1 MKTVSEAL
9 VEMRKSV
16 ENFDA
21 KKTERINAPSL
32 GDVVRQGDIYLACVS
47 NINGGTE
54 TDNRQLAPGNTQGSR
69 HVINGKA
76 KIYTGI
82 SFMNINSA
90 LIGPAFKCE
99 TDVTVEHPEHGH
111 KILPEGTM
119 WQVVYQRA
127 MADEIRRVQDQSSI
141 D

>member
-32 GDVVRQGDIYLACVS
+32 GDVVRQGDIYLVCVS
-47 NINGGTE
+47 VINGGTE

-69 HVINGKA
+69 HVIKGKA
-76 KIYTGI
+76 KIYTGS
-82 SFMNINSA
+82 SFSGINSA

-99 TDVTVEHPEHGH
+99 KDVTVEHPEHGH
-111 KILPEGTM
+111 KILPEGTS

-127 MADEIRRVQDQSSI
+127 MADEIRRVQD
-141 D
+141 